1 MITHFIN
8 WVKGF
13 FTPKKEEPV
22 VLEETSIEEM
32 KEAVLH
38 CSDHNRF
45 RKNCPNC
52 LSAVGV
58 V

>member
-1 MITHFIN
+1 MKILKKIWNFL
-8 WVKGF
+8 VFGS
-13 FTPKKEEPV
+13 KEEPV
-22 VLEETSIEEM
+22 VLEETPVEE
-32 KEAVLH
+32 KIEAVAH
-38 CSDHNRF
+38 CADHNRF

>member
-8 WVKGF
+8 WVKSF

-22 VLEETSIEEM
+22 VLEETSAEE
-32 KEAVLH
+32 KEVVAH

-45 RKNCPNC
+45 RKNCPSC

>member
-1 MITHFIN
+1 MKILKKIWNFLF
-8 WVKGF
+8 GS
-13 FTPKKEEPV
+13 KKEEPV
-22 VLEETSIEEM
+22 VLEEAPAE
-32 KEAVLH
+32 KKKDVVAH